1 VESGLLSGDW
11 RISGSIFRVDTENQ
25 VPEDEDII
33 TNYNTTIIIAQNS
46 LNPKFLVVESG
57 VSGDGSTRNTQG
69 VKVGL
74 LEIDEDDM
82 ILTLADYDDNG
93 NFTFTGIEKDPEG
106 NIIKFSSGKYLES
119 GFTNEST
126 DAINQMPTV
135 GVVTLEKV

>member
-33 TNYNTTIIIAQNS
+33 TNYNTTISIAHNS

-57 VSGDGSTRNTQG
+57 VSGDGATRNSQG
-69 VKVGL
+69 VTVGL
-74 LEIDEDDM
+74 LEVDEDDM
-82 ILTLADYDDNG
+82 ILTLVDYDDTG
-93 NFTFTGIEKDPEG
+93 IFTFTGIEKDTAG